1 MKACVVDEG
10 SLHVNAHL
18 DILRMAVVVVRNY
31 MACLRFCKVQ
41 NVVAGYCDLEK
52 KRNLI
57 YSYFDL
63 F

>member
-1 MKACVVDEG
+1 MKVCVVDEG

-18 DILRMAVVVVRNY
+18 NILRMAVVVVRNY

-52 KRNLI
+52 KGI
-57 YSYFDL
+57 
-63 F
+63 